1 MSILAFV
8 DNTNT
13 VTLVLNTDPTLVAS
27 FTTSAHIVEITELAP
42 DTQVG
47 WTYDG
52 ANFVAPIELTKTT
65 SPIEPVNAPVI
76 TEPDFT
82 VDTTATTST
91 VTPPA

>member
-47 WTYDG
+47 WIYDG
-52 ANFVAPIELTKTT
+52 ANFIAPTPIIPNEEPTPTETT
-65 SPIEPVNAPVI
+65 
-76 TEPDFT
+76 FT
-82 VDTTATTST
+82 
-91 VTPPA
+91 PNN

>member
-13 VTLVLNTDPTLVAS
+13 VTLILNTDPTLVPS

-47 WTYDG
+47 WAYDG
-52 ANFVAPIELTKTT
+52 TTFVAP
-65 SPIEPVNAPVI
+65 N
-76 TEPDFT
+76 
-82 VDTTATTST
+82 
-91 VTPPA
+91 VTPTIPDTPPVTSAT

>member
-27 FTTSAHIVEITELAP
+27 FTTSSHIVEITELAP

-47 WTYDG
+47 WNYDG
-52 ANFVAPIELTKTT
+52 TNFIAPTPIIPNEEPIPTETT
-65 SPIEPVNAPVI
+65 
-76 TEPDFT
+76 FT
-82 VDTTATTST
+82 PSN
-91 VTPPA
+91 

>member
-13 VTLVLNTDPTLVAS
+13 VTLVLNTDPTLVSS
-27 FTTSAHIVEITELAP
+27 FTTSSHIVEITELAP

-52 ANFVAPIELTKTT
+52 TNFVAPTF
-65 SPIEPVNAPVI
+65 VI
-76 TEPDFT
+76 T
-82 VDTTATTST
+82 VDTTETTST
-91 VTPPA
+91 VEPPA

>member
-13 VTLVLNTDPTLVAS
+13 VTLILNTDPTLVSS

-42 DTQVG
+42 DTKVG

-52 ANFVAPIELTKTT
+52 TNFIAPPPTYA
-65 SPIEPVNAPVI
+65 EPVDVLNEEPSTPI
-76 TEPDFT
+76 TP
-82 VDTTATTST
+82 
-91 VTPPA
+91 

>member
-8 DNTNT
+8 NNTNT
-13 VTLVLNTDPTLVAS
+13 VTLVLNTDPALVSS

-52 ANFVAPIELTKTT
+52 TNFT
-65 SPIEPVNAPVI
+65 APV
-76 TEPDFT
+76 EPT
-82 VDTTATTST
+82 VIVDTTETTST
-91 VTPPA
+91 VEPPA

>member
-1 MSILAFV
+1 MSILAFI

-52 ANFVAPIELTKTT
+52 TNFI
-65 SPIEPVNAPVI
+65 APVPTDATPVDVLNEEPSTPI
-76 TEPDFT
+76 TP
-82 VDTTATTST
+82 
-91 VTPPA
+91 

>member
-13 VTLVLNTDPTLVAS
+13 VTLVLNTDPTLVSS

-47 WTYDG
+47 WAYDG
-52 ANFVAPIELTKTT
+52 TNFTAPL
-65 SPIEPVNAPVI
+65 VI
-76 TEPDFT
+76 ST
-82 VDTTATTST
+82 DTTTTDT
-91 VTPPA
+91 TTI

>member
-42 DTQVG
+42 DIKVG
-47 WTYDG
+47 WSYDG
-52 ANFVAPIELTKTT
+52 ANFIAPT
-65 SPIEPVNAPVI
+65 PAP
-76 TEPDFT
+76 
-82 VDTTATTST
+82 
-91 VTPPA
+91 

>member
-8 DNTNT
+8 DKTNT
-13 VTLVLNTDPTLVAS
+13 VTLVLNTDSTLVSS

-52 ANFVAPIELTKTT
+52 TNFVAPNLAPPIPDT
-65 SPIEPVNAPVI
+65 SPTPAETI
-76 TEPDFT
+76 FT
-82 VDTTATTST
+82 
-91 VTPPA
+91 PNN